1 MLSSAAFLE
10 PPVSEF
16 SVLSQIIFTILAV
29 VGPIVVAVRLVAGGS
44 GMPSSEPA
52 SGGRGW
58 PRGVQE
64 EEPLPWRFVRS
75 AM

>member
-1 MLSSAAFLE
+1 MSELSI
-10 PPVSEF
+10 
-16 SVLSQIIFTILAV
+16 LSQIVLSVVAV
-29 VGPIVVAVRLVAGGS
+29 VGPIVVAVRLVAGRS

-52 SGGRGW
+52 SGSRGW